1 MPRGRPP
8 APRSIVNINE
18 VLTASQIIQENYT
31 ITLLAQSMPN
41 TITLLA
47 QSMPNT
53 WEAIQWCAR
62 RRLIQNLHTVYVI
75 AAMLIYCSYTPY
87 LFVMN
92 YF

>member
-8 APRSIVNINE
+8 APRFIVNINE

-41 TITLLA
+41 T
-47 QSMPNT
+47 

-62 RRLIQNLHTVYVI
+62 LINLLLINLPFIFYYYSRIRLIGHR
-75 AAMLIYCSYTPY
+75 LIRQ
-87 LFVMN
+87 FA
-92 YF
+92 

>member
-41 TITLLA
+41 T
-47 QSMPNT
+47 
-53 WEAIQWCAR
+53 WEAIQWCAC
-62 RRLIQNLHTVYVI
+62 RRLIRNLHICDPCNVD
-75 AAMLIYCSYTPY
+75 